1 MPLRTEHPLP
11 ARHGRALRLACGEA
25 VELVNL
31 HGTQV
36 ADCWAFAT
44 DNPLE
49 YMAMDQTR
57 SVNSTIRPSRGMAFV
72 SNHRRPM
79 LTLEEDTSPGIHDT
93 LLCACNEAIYRE
105 HGCVPGHRSCEQN
118 LHEALAGFDVRL
130 PFTPAPFNVF
140 MNVPVSAEGKIDR
153 LPPASKPGDLIRL
166 RALMDVIVAFS
177 ACPQDVTPV
186 NGAACTP
193 TDMMLV
199 HLAAWGS

>member
-1 MPLRTEHPLP
+1 MPLRTEHLLP
-11 ARHGRALRLACGEA
+11 ARYGRALRLARGEA

-36 ADCWAFAT
+36 ADCWAFAA

-57 SVNSTIRPSRGMAFV
+57 SVNSTIRPFRGMAFV

-79 LTLEEDTSPGIHDT
+79 LALEGDTSPGIHDT

-105 HGCVPGHRSCEQN
+105 HGCAPGHRSCEQN
-118 LHEALAGFDVRL
+118 LHEALAAHDVHL

-140 MNVPVSAEGKIDR
+140 MNVPVSADGKIDR
-153 LPPASKPGDLIRL
+153 LPPASSPGDLIRL

-177 ACPQDVTPV
+177 ACPQDVTPI
-186 NGAACTP
+186 NGAARTP
-193 TDMMLV
+193 TDMLLV
-199 HLAAWGS
+199 HLAASPA